1 MEDSN
6 GEGKSQDGFMATPT
20 KDQNPADPS
29 DIYEN
34 RKPKKIIRVVTVMA
48 YLLSVSFVGIL
59 LSAYYIFLWEPPNPR
74 LMQRQRLRTDPQM
87 QFLIAQPSEETDSTK
102 KDGSFLP
109 QSEVN
114 RVHKPLLLGRMSQDT
129 YDDDDS
135 VVDPRDKMDLE
146 KKRRLNMILLNLRHS
161 LVDTLRAQNRSLSRE
176 TAISN
181 RLNNSFVKVGKVLN
195 STMGRA
201 ENSISRNDESRRGNT
216 SEKETYNGNAD
227 LPPEFANST
236 STLDVES
243 TSSTSKFTTIPGT
256 ETSQTHFDR
265 DPVTNATPITEEKNH
280 KKKLDELYLVRGFD
294 NVTANSDV
302 MANGSNQRVFGD
314 NNSFKMTKEF
324 RKIDRKEPRQNK
336 TDDRRWNN
344 DEENDL
350 GDVQT
355 SVILE
360 DRVNGSIRDPQKNY
374 SNDGES
380 SSKDQIG
387 QIARDTVSI
396 DPSSRNLGFTDD
408 PGFHQT
414 PDDPTVIKSQPRTT
428 GTRNSEETQI
438 ERMIARSTTIDN
450 KQLEQIDLSTT
461 QRQKSFSEIFTE
473 VADVEETSVELTSIS
488 TTRDYHN
495 FTSITSEDDESVT

>member
-20 KDQNPADPS
+20 KDQNP

-34 RKPKKIIRVVTVMA
+34 RRPKKIIRVVTVMA
-48 YLLSVSFVGIL
+48 YLFSVSFVGIL

-87 QFLIAQPSEETDSTK
+87 QFLIAQPSDETDSTK
-102 KDGSFLP
+102 KDGSFLQ

-114 RVHKPLLLGRMSQDT
+114 HVHKPLLLGRMSQDI

-227 LPPEFANST
+227 LPSEFANST

-243 TSSTSKFTTIPGT
+243 TSSTLKFTTIPGT
-256 ETSQTHFDR
+256 ETNQTHFDR

-302 MANGSNQRVFGD
+302 TNGSNQRVFGD

-360 DRVNGSIRDPQKNY
+360 DRVNGSIRDPHQKNY
-374 SNDGES
+374 SNDSKS

-387 QIARDTVSI
+387 QITRDTVSI

-461 QRQKSFSEIFTE
+461 QRQKSSSEIFTE

-495 FTSITSEDDESVT
+495 FTSITSEDDENVT

>member
-20 KDQNPADPS
+20 KDQNP

-102 KDGSFLP
+102 KDDSFLP

-146 KKRRLNMILLNLRHS
+146 KKRRLNVILQKLRHS

-181 RLNNSFVKVGKVLN
+181 RLNNSFVRVGKVLN

-201 ENSISRNDESRRGNT
+201 ENSISRNDDHESRGNT
-216 SEKETYNGNAD
+216 SGKETYNGNAD
-227 LPPEFANST
+227 LPPEFANSI

-243 TSSTSKFTTIPGT
+243 TSSTSKLTTIPGT

-280 KKKLDELYLVRGFD
+280 KKKLDELHLVRGFD

-302 MANGSNQRVFGD
+302 TNGSNQRVFGD

-324 RKIDRKEPRQNK
+324 PKIDRKEPRQNK

-344 DEENDL
+344 DKENDL

-355 SVILE
+355 SVILD
-360 DRVNGSIRDPQKNY
+360 DRVNGSIRDPRKNY
-374 SNDGES
+374 SNDSKS
-380 SSKDQIG
+380 STKDQIG
-387 QIARDTVSI
+387 QITRDTVSI

-461 QRQKSFSEIFTE
+461 QRQKSISEIFTE
-473 VADVEETSVELTSIS
+473 VADVGETSVELTSIS

-495 FTSITSEDDESVT
+495 FTTSITSEDDESVT

>member
-6 GEGKSQDGFMATPT
+6 GEGKSQDAFMDTST
-20 KDQNPADPS
+20 KGQNP

-34 RKPKKIIRVVTVMA
+34 RRPKKIIRVVTVMA

-59 LSAYYIFLWEPPNPR
+59 LSAYYIFLWESPNLR

-87 QFLIAQPSEETDSTK
+87 QFLMAQPSEETDSTK

-129 YDDDDS
+129 YDDDGS
-135 VVDPRDKMDLE
+135 VVDSRDKMDLE
-146 KKRRLNMILLNLRHS
+146 KKRRLNMILLKLRHS
-161 LVDTLRAQNRSLSRE
+161 LVDTLRAQNRNLSRE

-181 RLNNSFVKVGKVLN
+181 RLNNSFVRVGKVLN

-201 ENSISRNDESRRGNT
+201 ENSISRNDESRGNT

-227 LPPEFANST
+227 LPPEFANSI

-280 KKKLDELYLVRGFD
+280 KRKLDELYPVRGFND
-294 NVTANSDV
+294 VTANSNV
-302 MANGSNQRVFGD
+302 TNGSNQRVFGD

-324 RKIDRKEPRQNK
+324 PKIDRKEPRQNK
-336 TDDRRWNN
+336 TDDRRWSN

-374 SNDGES
+374 SNDSES
-380 SSKDQIG
+380 SSEDQIG
-387 QIARDTVSI
+387 QITRDTVSI
-396 DPSSRNLGFTDD
+396 DPSSRNLGFTDE

-438 ERMIARSTTIDN
+438 ERLIARSTTIDN